1 MARHF
6 SPPDIGPTRLGA
18 HRHALLCSHDRT
30 SAGIISVPG
39 VPGHAELESW
49 GIHQGHTATT
59 VANLMEPTMTWTN
72 RITLAATLI
81 VGAIALMTYAQA
93 ITLPAHF
100 A

>member
-1 MARHF
+1 
-6 SPPDIGPTRLGA
+6 
-18 HRHALLCSHDRT
+18 
-30 SAGIISVPG
+30 
-39 VPGHAELESW
+39 
-49 GIHQGHTATT
+49 
-59 VANLMEPTMTWTN
+59 MTWTN